1 MDDKSGKQAIEYGI
15 VPINVMA
22 SMSGLDFV
30 RAIFARRLPEPPI
43 MQTVEPF
50 DCTVEPGAVVIHS
63 VPGLRHYN
71 PIGSVHGGYAAILL
85 DSAMG
90 LAVQSTLPADTGYAT
105 LEFKISFV
113 RGMSET
119 SGVIRTEGRVLTP
132 AAASLPPRRASPMQ
146 RIGCLLM
153 RRRRAFCSNFRTG
166 ARKADVELEGRQS
179 DSHAAGAKNVVR
191 VCVAE
196 ERPIAFRYK
205 TQRLRSGCP
214 CLHE

>member
-15 VPINVMA
+15 VPIDVMA

-63 VPGLRHYN
+63 MPGLRHYN

-85 DSAMG
+85 DSAIG
-90 LAVQSTLPADTGYAT
+90 LAVQSTLPAGTGYTT

-119 SGVIRTEGRVLTP
+119 SGVIRTDGRVLNAGRRIATAEARITDAKDRLLAHAMP
-132 AAASLPPRRASPMQ
+132 CVRISEGERERLTSNWRYPRRRLDRRHAPSP
-146 RIGCLLM
+146 
-153 RRRRAFCSNFRTG
+153 RRRPELSALWPLSPAGSGFRT
-166 ARKADVELEGRQS
+166 RQ
-179 DSHAAGAKNVVR
+179 
-191 VCVAE
+191 
-196 ERPIAFRYK
+196 P
-205 TQRLRSGCP
+205 
-214 CLHE
+214 

>member
-1 MDDKSGKQAIEYGI
+1 MLKLVTSGMTKRCVEKIMDENSGRRVIKSGI
-15 VPINVMA
+15 VPIDVLA

-63 VPGLRHYN
+63 VPGRRHYN

-90 LAVQSTLPADTGYAT
+90 LAVQSTLPAGIGYTT

-119 SGVIRTEGRVLTP
+119 SGVIRTEGRVLN
-132 AAASLPPRRASPMQ
+132 AGRRVATAEA
-146 RIGCLLM
+146 RITDAKDRLLEHSTTTWLV
-153 RRRRAFCSNFRTG
+153 FKFPKG
-166 ARKADVELEGRQS
+166 
-179 DSHAAGAKNVVR
+179 GAK
-191 VCVAE
+191 
-196 ERPIAFRYK
+196 
-205 TQRLRSGCP
+205 G
-214 CLHE
+214 

>member
-15 VPINVMA
+15 VPIDVMA

-90 LAVQSTLPADTGYAT
+90 LAVQSTLPAGTGYAT

-119 SGVIRTEGRVLTP
+119 SGVIRTEGRVLN
-132 AAASLPPRRASPMQ
+132 AGRRVATAEA
-146 RIGCLLM
+146 RITDAKIGCLRM
-153 RRRRAFCSNFRTG
+153 RRRRALCSNFRRG

-179 DSHAAGAKNVVR
+179 DSHAAGAKNVR

-205 TQRLRSGCP
+205 TQRLHGVRT
-214 CLHE
+214 